1 MNEYLEIILVHSVRQ
16 VIDEGQ
22 VIGKLS
28 GGFDALRMSEV
39 EGCVPEGDREV

>member
-1 MNEYLEIILVHSVRQ
+1 MIFVHKAGQ
-16 VIDEGQ
+16 GIDEGQ
-22 VIGKLS
+22 VIGELS